1 MRTTFGRVLRTP
13 GAPAFTASALLSRFQ
28 LSMVALGIVL
38 LVTEHG
44 GSYGAAGLV
53 SASFIAAA
61 AVCAPLQ
68 GRLADRVGQA
78 PVCVVAG
85 AVVAVGLALT
95 VVSVQAA
102 WGAPWPHLCAA
113 LAGASVPQTGSFVR
127 VRWSHVLRDDREL
140 LGTAFAWEAVLDE
153 VVFVVGPVLVTFL
166 TLQVALPAGLAVAAA
181 ATTLGSWAYA
191 AQRRT
196 APPPGTLSGS
206 ARGAMPWAVL
216 ATVVVAAVG
225 LGVLFGSTEVLVV
238 AFTDEL
244 GRRGSAGLVLAVWAA
259 GSLVAGTVAGAF
271 PAAEPLRRLRW
282 TSIVLTAAF
291 VPLLLVDSL
300 VLLTAAVFVTGFMV
314 APTLIAATALVESAV
329 PSGRLTEALSWTST
343 GLAVGVAPGAAV
355 SGHVVDVVD
364 ASTGFLVPLVAA
376 AVATGVVWIMK
387 VPDRPVSPL
396 VPSPSTD

>member
-13 GAPAFTASALLSRFQ
+13 GAPAFTISALVSRFQ

-38 LVTEHG
+38 LVTENG
-44 GSYGAAGLV
+44 GSYGSAGLV

-61 AVCAPLQ
+61 AACAPLQ
-68 GRLADRVGQA
+68 GRLADRLGQA
-78 PVCVVAG
+78 PVCLAAG
-85 AVVAVGLALT
+85 ALVAVGLAMT
-95 VVSVQAA
+95 VVAVQSD
-102 WGAPWPHLCAA
+102 WDAPWPHVCAA
-113 LAGASVPQTGSFVR
+113 LAGVSVPQTGSFVR

-166 TLQVALPAGLAVAAA
+166 TLQVALPAGLAFAAA

-206 ARGAMPWAVL
+206 ARGIMPWSVL
-216 ATVVVAAVG
+216 TPIVVASVG

-244 GRRGSAGLVLAVWAA
+244 GRRGSAGLVLAVWAS

-271 PAAEPLRRLRW
+271 PASDPFARLRW
-282 TSIVLTAAF
+282 TSVVLTATF
-291 VPLLLVDSL
+291 LPLLLADSL
-300 VLLTAAVFVTGFMV
+300 VLLVAAVFATGLMV
-314 APTLIAATALVESAV
+314 APTLIAATALVESVV
-329 PSGRLTEALSWTST
+329 PAGRLTEALSWTST
-343 GLAVGVAPGAAV
+343 GLAVGVAPGAAI
-355 SGHVVDVVD
+355 SGHVVDVID
-364 ASTGFLVPLVAA
+364 ASTGFLVPLLSAGI
-376 AVATGVVWIMK
+376 ATAVVWIMK
-387 VPDRPVSPL
+387 RPDRTVSPL